1 MIIKVIDKKEINWL
15 FYQKVYENMPKGA
28 VMAARIIGTG
38 SSLPKHII
46 TNDFLST
53 IVDTNDEWIR
63 ERTGIRERRIAKE
76 ETTSL
81 LASKAAKKAVE
92 SAGIN
97 IDEVDLIIVATFT
110 PDSQMPS
117 TACMVQQEIKA
128 VNAVCFDISA
138 ACTGFLYALSCAY
151 AYIQSG
157 MYKTALVIGAETIS
171 KMIDWTDRSTCV
183 LFGDGAGAVVIRE
196 DKIGKMTFVQGS
208 DGSKGDVLTC
218 KSRNLNNLL
227 TEYKEENPFIYMDG
241 QDVFKFAVKKVP
253 ECIEQLFLKAD
264 IDREEVK
271 YYCLHQ
277 ANKRIIA
284 SVAKRLKQSEDKF
297 PMNLDQYG
305 NTSAASIPILLDEL
319 YRTNQIK
326 EGDKFVIS
334 GFGGGLTWGAALI
347 E

>member
-1 MIIKVIDKKEINWL
+1 
-15 FYQKVYENMPKGA
+15 
-28 VMAARIIGTG
+28 MAARIIGTG